1 MLPGPEVQAVREEIE
16 ELDRQ
21 LLALLKAR
29 MSKVELIARSKLQDA
44 FPFRDPGREEQ
55 VLQRVRHL
63 AVESGLDAHAVEK
76 LYRQIL
82 EMSIARQ
89 QAHIQSLATIPL
101 RVAYQGVEGSY
112 SHLTS
117 QRRYAGR
124 PGGVLLSGYATVRQ
138 AVSALRAGEADVALL
153 PIENSMAG
161 SINEVYDALAEGG
174 LAINAE
180 EISRVEHCLLGLP
193 GAPLA
198 GLRKVMSH
206 PQALAQCETFLA
218 SIPWAVA
225 HAEFDTAG
233 AAYKVKELGDPSLA
247 AIASESAARL
257 FGLEILQKGIEMQ
270 SGNATRFVEVALHN
284 VPAPATGP
292 CKTSLVM
299 TLDHSAGALGQV
311 LMEFGRRGL
320 QLAKIE
326 SRPVQTDAWRYRFY
340 LDVETHA
347 DAPPMAAALEAIRP
361 HTAELRLLGTYPR
374 AERSPQLLGV
384 ALQAARAGEES

>member
-16 ELDRQ
+16 EIDRQ
-21 LLALLKAR
+21 LLALLKTR
-29 MSKVELIARSKLQDA
+29 MRKVELIAQSKLQDA
-44 FPFRDPGREEQ
+44 FPFRDPNREEQ

-82 EMSIARQ
+82 EMSIAHQ
-89 QAHIQSLATIPL
+89 QAHIQSLETIPL

-124 PGGVLLSGYATVRQ
+124 RGGVLLSGYGTIRQ
-138 AVSALRAGEADVALL
+138 AVAALRAGEADVALL

-161 SINEVYDALAEGG
+161 SINETYDALAEGG
-174 LAINAE
+174 LASNAE

-193 GAPLA
+193 GAPLE

-206 PQALAQCETFLA
+206 PQALAQCETFLRT
-218 SIPWAVA
+218 IPWAVA

-257 FGLEILQKGIEMQ
+257 FGLEVLRKGIEMQ
-270 SGNATRFVEVALHN
+270 SGNATRFVEVALES
-284 VPAPATGP
+284 VPSPATKA
-292 CKTSLVM
+292 CKTSIVM

-311 LMEFGRRGL
+311 LTEFGRRGL

-340 LDVETHA
+340 LDVEAHA
-347 DAPPMAAALEAIRP
+347 DSAPMPISYNKR
-361 HTAELRLLGTYPR
+361 
-374 AERSPQLLGV
+374 
-384 ALQAARAGEES
+384 